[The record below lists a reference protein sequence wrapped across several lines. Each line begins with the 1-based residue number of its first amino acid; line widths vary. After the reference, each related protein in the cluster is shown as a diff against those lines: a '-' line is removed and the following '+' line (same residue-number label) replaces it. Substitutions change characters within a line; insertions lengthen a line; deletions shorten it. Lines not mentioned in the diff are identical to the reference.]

1 MALRAMLIDGGEH
14 FSHYDLLCG
23 RRAPELVF
31 PEVAKFL
38 GRVELFGGRLE
49 LWLGLAVV
57 VRSFSDT
64 ERLEARR
71 ERNTPSSTLSRQM
84 ASSR

>member
-1 MALRAMLIDGGEH
+1 MKRSDEKKRRRVDGDAALRAMLTDGGEH

-38 GRVELFGGRLE
+38 GRLELFGGRLE
-49 LWLGLAVV
+49 L
-57 VRSFSDT
+57 
-64 ERLEARR
+64 
-71 ERNTPSSTLSRQM
+71 
-84 ASSR
+84 

>member
-1 MALRAMLIDGGEH
+1 MLRDGPKPAAEAAAPAPEAKNKTSDEKKRRRVDGDAALRAMLIDGGEH

-49 LWLGLAVV
+49 L
-57 VRSFSDT
+57 
-64 ERLEARR
+64 
-71 ERNTPSSTLSRQM
+71 
-84 ASSR
+84 